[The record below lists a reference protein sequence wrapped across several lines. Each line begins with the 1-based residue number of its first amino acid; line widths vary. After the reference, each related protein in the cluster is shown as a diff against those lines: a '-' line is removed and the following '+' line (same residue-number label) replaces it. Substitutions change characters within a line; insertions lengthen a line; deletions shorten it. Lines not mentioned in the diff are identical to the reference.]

1 MITGNRKNR
10 IEKIINDNL
19 DPIYLDII
27 DDSKSHQGHHQA
39 PDSGES
45 HYNVTIISKVFIG
58 KNRLERER
66 IVYSLLKKEFNNGLH
81 ALSLKLSHK

>member
-19 DPIYLDII
+19 DPIYLDVI

-66 IVYSLLKKEFNNGLH
+66 IVYSLLKNEFNNGLH

>member
-19 DPIYLDII
+19 DPIYLDVI

-45 HYNVTIISKVFIG
+45 HYNVTIISKVFTG

>member
-19 DPIYLDII
+19 DPIYLDVI

-81 ALSLKLSHK
+81 ALSLKLSHS

>member
-1 MITGNRKNR
+1 MITGNRKKR

-19 DPIYLDII
+19 DPIYLDVI
-27 DDSKSHQGHHQA
+27 DDSKSHQGHYQA

-66 IVYSLLKKEFNNGLH
+66 IVHSLLKKEFNNGLH
-81 ALSLKLSHK
+81 ALSLKLSHN

>member
-1 MITGNRKNR
+1 MITGNRKNI

-19 DPIYLDII
+19 DPIYLDVI

-81 ALSLKLSHK
+81 ALSLKLSHS